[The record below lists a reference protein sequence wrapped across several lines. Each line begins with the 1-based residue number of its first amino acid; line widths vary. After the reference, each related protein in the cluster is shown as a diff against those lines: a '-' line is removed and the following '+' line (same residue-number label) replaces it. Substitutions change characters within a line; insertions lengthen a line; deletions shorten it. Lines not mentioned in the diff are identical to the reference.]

1 MKKRYSGVAAIL
13 VILLGSMAQAQGGTP
28 AQMLEPSLREIV
40 WRALELALGER
51 GLGITLASP
60 EKERMVSGFYR
71 LDPRTL
77 PDVAALS
84 GEERARNWAGAG
96 YRYHIDIGPR
106 AGKRG
111 SLFVRA
117 EIRVWENGQQM
128 SEGPSKG
135 RVLKSN
141 RTLEKQLLQSLPAAL
156 AKADAELAKDS
167 LPL

>member
-1 MKKRYSGVAAIL
+1 MMKRYLGAAAIL
-13 VILLGSMAQAQGGTP
+13 CTLLGSVAHAQGGTP

-40 WRALELALGER
+40 WRALELELEAR

-60 EKERMVSGFYR
+60 EKERMISGSHR
-71 LDPRTL
+71 LDPRAL
-77 PDVAALS
+77 PEVAALN
-84 GEERARNWAGAG
+84 GEERARNWAGAD

-106 AGKRG
+106 AGRRG

-117 EIRVWENGQQM
+117 EIRAWENGQQM
-128 SEGPSKG
+128 SEGPSNV
-135 RVLKSN
+135 RVLKSS

-167 LPL
+167 S